1 MAKKNYLETATAV
14 LELVGGKDNIVFVT
28 HCLTRL
34 RITVRDKSIV
44 DCEKLEKVPGVLG
57 LQWNGEQLHVIVG
70 QEVEG
75 LYQEFCK
82 IADMQTNEAINEN
95 LDKKKI
101 TFKDVINKVLD
112 AVAACIAPLQPVL
125 IFAGVVKMIPTVL
138 GPSVLNLLPETS
150 DFIRILNIAGD
161 AGFYFFPMYLA
172 YSGSKKFG
180 CNTMMAL
187 LMAGILLSPS
197 LIEIVNSGVPFTVY
211 GIPMTATSYAS
222 SFLPMVLIT
231 LVMSYVEKFLKK
243 IIPNCL
249 KSILFPLALVLI
261 MLPLALCVLGPVGT
275 WLGELIATGIVSLH
289 NVAGPLAIAI
299 IAAFWSLIVAT
310 GMHQALIA
318 IAVTYIAQIGY
329 DDSIL
334 IGAIICFYAMQ
345 AIDLAYLIKAKNA
358 EERSNAGAAL
368 VTLAFGGISEPSI
381 FGILLK
387 NRKALIHIIIG
398 GFVGGL
404 YAGITQIRLYFP
416 AAGNLFG
423 ALAFAGEKSGS
434 FVNGIIACVIAAGV
448 AFALSMIFGFEE
460 KNKKA

>member
-1 MAKKNYLETATAV
+1 MTKKNYAEMAKNILH
-14 LELVGGKDNIVFVT
+14 LVGEKDNVVFAT

-34 RITVRDKSIV
+34 RITVRDKSLV
-44 DCEKLEKVPGVLG
+44 KEKELGDVQGVLG
-57 LQWNGEQLHVIVG
+57 LQWNGEQLHIIVG
-70 QEVEG
+70 QEVEN
-75 LYQEFCK
+75 LYREFCK
-82 IADMQTNEAINEN
+82 TAGIEEN
-95 LDKKKI
+95 ARVEEKLDKDKL
-101 TFKDVINKVLD
+101 TFKGFINKLLD

-187 LMAGILLSPS
+187 LIAGILLSPS
-197 LIEIVNSGVPFTVY
+197 LIEIMNSGEEFTIY
-211 GIPMTATSYAS
+211 GIPMTATSYSS

-231 LVMSYVEKFLKK
+231 YVMSYIEKFLKK
-243 IIPNCL
+243 IIPNSL
-249 KSILFPLALVLI
+249 KSILFPLVLVLI
-261 MLPLALCVLGPVGT
+261 MLPLALCVLGPLGT
-275 WLGELIATGIVSLH
+275 WLGKLIAAGIVALH
-289 NVAGPLAIAI
+289 SVAGPLAIAI

-318 IAVTYIAQIGY
+318 IAVTYIAEIGY

-345 AIDLAYLIKAKNA
+345 AIDLAYFIKAKNA
-358 EERSNAGAAL
+358 EDRSTAGTAL
-368 VTLAFGGISEPSI
+368 VTLSFGGISEPSI

-387 NRKALIHIIIG
+387 KRKALINIIIG

-404 YAGITQIRLYFP
+404 YAGIMQIHLYFP

-434 FVNGIIACVIAAGV
+434 FVNGIIASIIAAGV
-448 AFALSMIFGFEE
+448 AFALSMIFGFED
-460 KNKKA
+460 KNRVS

>member
-1 MAKKNYLETATAV
+1 MTKKNYAEMAKNILH
-14 LELVGGKDNIVFVT
+14 LVGEKDNVVFAT

-34 RITVRDKSIV
+34 RITVRDKSLV
-44 DCEKLEKVPGVLG
+44 KEKELGDVQGVLG
-57 LQWNGEQLHVIVG
+57 LQWNGEQLHIIVG
-70 QEVEG
+70 QEVEN
-75 LYQEFCK
+75 LYREFCK
-82 IADMQTNEAINEN
+82 TAGIEEN
-95 LDKKKI
+95 ARVEEKLDKDKL
-101 TFKDVINKVLD
+101 TFKGFINKLLD

-187 LMAGILLSPS
+187 LIAGILLSPS
-197 LIEIVNSGVPFTVY
+197 LIEIMNSGEEFTIY
-211 GIPMTATSYAS
+211 GIPMTATSYSS

-231 LVMSYVEKFLKK
+231 YVMSYIEKFLKK
-243 IIPNCL
+243 IIPNSL
-249 KSILFPLALVLI
+249 KSILFPLVLVLI
-261 MLPLALCVLGPVGT
+261 MLPLALCVLGPLGT
-275 WLGELIATGIVSLH
+275 WLGKLIAAGIVALH
-289 NVAGPLAIAI
+289 SVAGPLAIAI

-318 IAVTYIAQIGY
+318 IAVTYIAEIGY

-345 AIDLAYLIKAKNA
+345 AIDLAYFIKAKNA
-358 EERSNAGAAL
+358 EDRSTAGTAL
-368 VTLAFGGISEPSI
+368 VTLSFGGISEPSI

-387 NRKALIHIIIG
+387 NRKALINIIIG

-404 YAGITQIRLYFP
+404 YAGIMQIHLYFP

-434 FVNGIIACVIAAGV
+434 FVNGIIASIIAAGV
-448 AFALSMIFGFEE
+448 AFALSMIFGFED
-460 KNKKA
+460 KNRVS